1 MFTKS
6 LSIYSQTDQSVGY
19 SQLSPVDSL
28 PRTASGPLWRFHPE
42 VVSRRRYEMQEGYVF
57 TTGVEAGVLF
67 IDFRKLKQKMEGVVN
82 LMKVAVSCADSRAI
96 KPDIDCI

>member
-1 MFTKS
+1 
-6 LSIYSQTDQSVGY
+6 
-19 SQLSPVDSL
+19 
-28 PRTASGPLWRFHPE
+28 
-42 VVSRRRYEMQEGYVF
+42 MQEGYVF